1 MRTPKELTE
10 MSFEEFIEHHLLK
23 SGYIKGSPQDYNKEY
38 AIDTKVLF
46 DFLEDTQPKK
56 LQQLKDI
63 YKDQYKYK
71 IILRLDRELKMRGMI
86 DVLRHGIKDYGVYLD
101 LAYFKPAS
109 SMNREMVELYGKNR
123 VSVTRQLKYS
133 VQNEN
138 SVDMGIFVNGLPVT
152 VLELKNEF
160 TGQNVQN
167 AVWQFRN
174 DRDPIEPLFQF
185 KKRTIVFFAVD
196 TSEVYMSTR
205 LAKEKTFFL
214 PFNKGN
220 NNGAGNPDNPD
231 GFKTSYLWEEVL
243 QIDSLLDII
252 KRFVFVE
259 SEEKED
265 ESGKTFTV
273 DKIIFPRYHQLDSVR
288 KLESQVKSDG
298 VGGSYLI
305 QHSAG
310 SGKTNSISWLS
321 HRLASIHGTDDKA
334 IFDSVIVITDRRVL
348 DRQLQESI
356 YQLEHK
362 HGVVEKIEHDSHQL
376 ADALKSGVRIIITTL
391 QKFPFVLDKV
401 GELGDRR
408 YAVIID
414 EAHSSTTGKNITA
427 LTETLAITDLEAAAK
442 EEEGQE
448 YDPDE
453 EILKAIRKTGK
464 QPNISFFAFTAT
476 PKAKTL
482 EMFGTPGPDGL
493 PKPFHLYSMRQAI
506 EEGFILDVLK
516 NYVTYSTYFKI
527 AKQIEDDPAFDKA
540 KATKAL
546 TRFVSLHPHNIAQKT
561 QIIIEHFRKV
571 SMHKID
577 GRAKA
582 MVVTSSRLHAVR
594 YKMAFDDYIKK
605 QGYTDLKALV
615 AFSGTVKDG
624 DEEYTESSMNKF
636 ADTQTPQK
644 FDTDEYRVLLVAEK
658 YQTGFDQPLLH
669 TMYVDKKLSGV
680 KAVQTLSRLNRTY
693 QGKKDTFILDFVNKA
708 EDIQE
713 SFKPYFETTFI
724 EEVTEPNLLY
734 DIEAKLSASGIYM
747 TDEVNKFSDVFYK
760 PKDKKVAR
768 DKAILNHYTDL
779 AVDRFKAAD
788 EDIQITFYDQAV
800 KFESLYSFIIQITP
814 FEDVSLQK
822 LYIFLSFLL
831 RKLPRGTQSAVKVS
845 DEVAMEYYKVN
856 KTFDGDLSL
865 TKDDE
870 TAPLPPVN
878 YPGSKKKDEEKEALS
893 VIIERL
899 NARFGTDFT
908 KADQLTIEQIKEEF
922 SKDAD
927 MVKKAKNNS
936 IEDFKY
942 AFEKAFISKVIDRMD
957 QNQAFFAKVLDDE
970 EFKDAL
976 MDYMLKET
984 YQKLNQISA

>member
-10 MSFEEFIEHHLLK
+10 MSFEEYIEDHLLK

-38 AIDTKVLF
+38 AFDTKMLF
-46 DFLEDTQPKK
+46 DFLEDTQPEK
-56 LQQLKDI
+56 LQKLKET

-71 IILRLDRELKMRGMI
+71 IILRLNRELQMRGMI
-86 DVLRHGIKDYGVYLD
+86 DVLRHGIKDYGVYLE

-109 SMNREMVELYGKNR
+109 SMNREMVALYGKNR
-123 VSVTRQLKYS
+123 ISVTRQLKYS

-138 SVDMGIFVNGLPVT
+138 SVDMGIFVNGLPVV
-152 VLELKNEF
+152 VLELKNEY

-174 DRDPIEPLFQF
+174 DRNPTQPLFQF
-185 KKRTIVFFAVD
+185 KERAIIFFAVD
-196 TSEVYMSTR
+196 TSEVYMTTR

-214 PFNKGN
+214 PFNKGK
-220 NNGAGNPDNPD
+220 NNGSGNPENPD
-231 GFKTSYLWEEVL
+231 GFKTAYLWEEVL

-259 SEEKED
+259 SEERED
-265 ESGKTFTV
+265 ENGKTFTV
-273 DKIIFPRYHQLDSVR
+273 QKIVFPRYHQLDSVR
-288 KLESQVKSDG
+288 KLESKVKEDG
-298 VGGSYLI
+298 VGASYLI

-321 HRLASIHGTDDKA
+321 HRLASIHDAEDLV
-334 IFDSVIVITDRRVL
+334 IFDSVIVITDRKVL

-362 HGVVEKIEHDSHQL
+362 HGVVEKIEHDSSQL

-391 QKFPFVLDKV
+391 QKFPYVLDKA
-401 GELGDRR
+401 GELGERR
-408 YAVIID
+408 CAVIID
-414 EAHSSTTGKNITA
+414 EAHSSTTGKNISA

-442 EEEGQE
+442 EEAVQE

-482 EMFGTPGPDGL
+482 EMFGTPGSDGL

-516 NYVTYSTYFKI
+516 NYATYATYFKI

-571 SMHKID
+571 SIRKID

-594 YKMAFDDYIKK
+594 YKIAFDDYIKK

-624 DEEYTESSMNKF
+624 EDYTESSMNTF

-669 TMYVDKKLSGV
+669 TMYVDKKLTGV

-693 QGKKDTFILDFVNKA
+693 LGKKDTFILDFVNEA
-708 EDIQE
+708 EDIQA

-724 EEVTEPNLLY
+724 EEVSEPNLLY
-734 DIEAKLSASGIYM
+734 DIEAKLRASGIYM
-747 TDEVNKFSDVFYK
+747 PDEVNKFAEVFYK
-760 PKDKKVAR
+760 LKENKSAR
-768 DKAILNHYTDL
+768 DKAILNHYTDI

-800 KFESLYSFIIQITP
+800 KFEGLYSFIIQITP
-814 FEDVSLQK
+814 FEDVDLHK
-822 LYIFLSFLL
+822 LYLYLSFLL

-845 DEVAMEYYKVN
+845 DEVAMEYYKVS
-856 KTFDGDLSL
+856 KIFDGDLSL
-865 TKDDE
+865 E
-870 TAPLPPVN
+870 AGGEYTAVPPVN
-878 YPGSKKKDEEKEALS
+878 HPGSKKKEDEKESLS
-893 VIIERL
+893 AIIDRL

-908 KADQLTIEQIKEEF
+908 MTDQLTIEQIKEDF
-922 SKDAD
+922 VKDPD
-927 MVKKAKNNS
+927 MVRKAKNNS
-936 IEDFKY
+936 VEDFKY
-942 AFEKAFISKVIDRMD
+942 AFEKAFISKVIERMD

-976 MDYMLKET
+976 MGHMLTET
-984 YQKLNQISA
+984 YQKLNQMTA